1 MELVRA
7 TLRRHIDALNK
18 LSKAGLYFFD
28 YGNAFLLEAG
38 RAGANVFENGSTTKF
53 KYPSYV
59 QHIMGDIFRL
69 SSDDNLPKIHL
80 IIVLDLGLIAGFAHL
95 ESHQIYLKLTKSR
108 FLY

>member
-1 MELVRA
+1 MELVRG

-38 RAGANVFENGSTTKF
+38 RAGANVFESGSTTKF

-59 QHIMGDIFRL
+59 QHIMGDIFRF
-69 SSDDNLPKIHL
+69 SSESLLAMRGFRKSPSFKSWIWSLP
-80 IIVLDLGLIAGFAHL
+80 LDLLIRKA
-95 ESHQIYLKLTKSR
+95 IR
-108 FLY
+108 FI